1 MNPIRYLNHN
11 IYTIISLLTFFLL
24 HVWKRKAS
32 GGMAMRTERGITQAF
47 AIGRSATSAKLKSTV
62 KPTKLVYRVKGQDE
76 TKVENPQSKTLR
88 I

>member
-1 MNPIRYLNHN
+1 MFE
-11 IYTIISLLTFFLL
+11 SG
-24 HVWKRKAS
+24 KRVV
-32 GGMAMRTERGITQAF
+32 EWPCVQRGIIQAF
-47 AIGRSATSAKLKSTV
+47 AIGRSATSAKFKLTV